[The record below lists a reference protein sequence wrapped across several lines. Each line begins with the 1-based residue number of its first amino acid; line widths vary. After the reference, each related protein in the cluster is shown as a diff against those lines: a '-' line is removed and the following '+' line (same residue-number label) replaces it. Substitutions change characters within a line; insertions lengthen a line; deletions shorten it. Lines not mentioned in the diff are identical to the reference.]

1 MRWLLPCL
9 LIACALPAP
18 ADVAGDALREAAEAL
33 EANDFAAAIPH
44 LEAALAADAENSNA
58 RFNLAYAYLQTGDEP
73 SAIEQYGALVEAQPA
88 AAQARRSL
96 AMLLMRNERP
106 AEAVEHWAALAAANP
121 EDFSLRLA
129 WADAL
134 DKAGDPAGAVEPYE
148 QAVALDE
155 TSVDALLGLG
165 YALARQRRFSEAAA
179 YYLRAAKI
187 DPAVESMT
195 LQLANEMEQRG
206 QQTDALEL
214 YRRYARNHPGEAAV
228 QERVGMILLERGRF
242 GQAVEALEKAVA
254 ADSSA
259 ANRAAL
265 AQAYAHAGDAERGVR
280 QLREAVNAD
289 PESAALRVRYANGLL
304 ALRQFEQAAQQYL
317 AAVERKP
324 DTIDGWN
331 GLAFTM
337 FQLENYPA
345 ALKALEQSEK
355 LGARKPASLY
365 LKALAQDKL
374 QLYAE
379 ARSSYQKFLAMSPDM
394 EDEVWKAGE
403 RVKVIDKVL
412 AKR

>member
-1 MRWLLPCL
+1 MRWLIPCL
-9 LIACALPAP
+9 LIACALPALGDG
-18 ADVAGDALREAAEAL
+18 ADDALREAAAAL
-33 EANDFAAAIPH
+33 EENDFVAAIPH
-44 LEAALAADAENSNA
+44 LEAALAADEDNSNA
-58 RFNLAYAYLQTGDEP
+58 RFNLAYAYLQTGNE
-73 SAIEQYGALVEAQPA
+73 SGAIGQYRALVEAQPA
-88 AAQARRSL
+88 AAQARRNL
-96 AMLLMRNERP
+96 AMLLMRNARP
-106 AEAVEHWAALAAANP
+106 GEAVEHWAALAAASP
-121 EDFSLRLA
+121 GDFSLRLA

-134 DKAGDPAGAVEPYE
+134 DKAGDPAGAVEPYK
-148 QAVALDE
+148 QAVALDGD
-155 TSVDALLGLG
+155 SVDALLGLG
-165 YALARQRRFSEAAA
+165 YALARQGRFSEAVP
-179 YYLRAAKI
+179 YYLRAAEI
-187 DPAVESMT
+187 DPSTESMT

-206 QQTDALEL
+206 QQTDALEI

-228 QERVGMILLERGRF
+228 QERIGMILLERGRF
-242 GQAVEALEKAVA
+242 RQAIEALEKAAA

-265 AQAYAHAGDAERGVR
+265 AEAYARAGDAERGV
-280 QLREAVNAD
+280 QHLREAVSAD

-304 ALRQFEQAAQQYL
+304 AMRRFEQAAKQYL

-324 DTIDGWN
+324 DTIDAWN

-355 LGARKPASLY
+355 LGSHKPASAY

-379 ARSSYQKFLAMSPDM
+379 AKTSYEKFLAMAPDM
-394 EDEVWKAGE
+394 EDETWKAGE
-403 RVKVIDKVL
+403 RIKVIDKVL